1 MMSSKIYNSKVNEQ
15 KWFIIF
21 DGTSHYAELGM
32 DIQQDIDWGD
42 IEPEDVV
49 EGPYDDGEFLDAWV
63 EQLND
68 EAYGTKMNR

>member
-1 MMSSKIYNSKVNEQ
+1 MISPKVYNSKANEQ

-42 IEPEDVV
+42 IESEDVV
-49 EGPYDDGEFLDAWV
+49 EGPYDDGEFLNAWI

>member
-1 MMSSKIYNSKVNEQ
+1 MISPKVYNSKANEQ

-21 DGTSHYAELGM
+21 DGTSRYEELGM

-49 EGPYDDGEFLDAWV
+49 EGPYDDGEFLDAWAQ
-63 EQLND
+63 ELSS
-68 EAYGTKMNR
+68 

>member
-1 MMSSKIYNSKVNEQ
+1 M
-15 KWFIIF
+15 
-21 DGTSHYAELGM
+21 
-32 DIQQDIDWGD
+32 DIDWGD

-49 EGPYDDGEFLDAWV
+49 EGPYDDGEFLDARV

>member
-1 MMSSKIYNSKVNEQ
+1 MISSKIYNSKANEQ

-21 DGTSHYAELGM
+21 DGTSRYEELGM

-49 EGPYDDGEFLDAWV
+49 EGPYDDGEFLDARV

>member
-1 MMSSKIYNSKVNEQ
+1 MVSKNIYNSKANEQ
-15 KWFIIF
+15 KWFIVF

-49 EGPYDDGEFLDAWV
+49 EGPFDDEYKLDSRV

-68 EAYGTKMNR
+68 EAHGTHMYR

>member
-1 MMSSKIYNSKVNEQ
+1 MISSKIYNSKVNEQ
-15 KWFIIF
+15 KRFIIF
-21 DGTSHYAELGM
+21 DGTSRYAELGM

-49 EGPYDDGEFLDAWV
+49 EGPYDDGEFLDARV

>member
-1 MMSSKIYNSKVNEQ
+1 MISSKIYNSKVNEQ

-21 DGTSHYAELGM
+21 DGTSHYAKLGM
-32 DIQQDIDWGD
+32 DIQQDIDQDD

-68 EAYGTKMNR
+68 EAYGTKMNI

>member
-1 MMSSKIYNSKVNEQ
+1 MVSKRIWSSKQNEQ
-15 KWFIIF
+15 KWFIVF

-42 IEPEDVV
+42 IDEDSIV
-49 EGPYDDGEFLDAWV
+49 EGPFTDDDKLEDRI

-68 EAYGTKMNR
+68 EAYGTHMYR

>member
-1 MMSSKIYNSKVNEQ
+1 MISPKIYNSKANEQ

-42 IEPEDVV
+42 IEPEDVI
-49 EGPYDDGEFLDAWV
+49 EGPYDDGELLDTRV

-68 EAYGTKMNR
+68 EAYGTKMYR